1 MRAAPSTRLLGTPA
15 PGASSGLATLPAVA
29 MDIVPI
35 QLSLTAGDLITL
47 WAPRWREDGE
57 EWEGFLGDEE
67 HVHAFPDTAALAA
80 YVRTVSEHDLN
91 DHPAWPLVRQLTVA
105 ELVPEEDQCYDL
117 VGVPEI
123 VADEPD
129 TWTVSELSG
138 ITTLV
143 RSLAD
148 TCELAVVH
156 DVLNSAE
163 GFGLLERGT
172 WAFNGREGAKLWE
185 QLADTIVSRWDEV
198 IDALD
203 AVVAVP
209 EVDAAALATAQRELA
224 ADNGVPLTDSDE
236 SPETETDAA
245 AEDEDHTE
253 PEDASVASPVPAAAA
268 EGDEAATVAGGEDE
282 DEAAPPSAT
291 SAYWESVGI
300 DPILISIDEVDHY
313 TLRCYLGDKPVF
325 LGSDGRID
333 ALPSAR
339 ALVEY
344 LADAGADGHDLTAAS
359 TWPEVVAKAKAGELE
374 VEIDPQNTYQLAGLP
389 EDLTDGPTAV
399 DPSQLDLG
407 VELLLD
413 VGEWAGDETAAIAL
427 QPSQSLG
434 WLTSFVLRP
443 DPTRLAPSPPFD
455 AEAQRWAG
463 LVHDLVHRL
472 RRP

>member
-1 MRAAPSTRLLGTPA
+1 
-15 PGASSGLATLPAVA
+15 

-57 EWEGFLGDEE
+57 EWEGFLGDEDA
-67 HVHAFPDTAALAA
+67 VHAFPDAAALAG
-80 YVRTVSEHDLN
+80 YVRTVPEHDLN
-91 DHPAWPLVRQLTVA
+91 DHPAWPLLLQLTVG

-129 TWTVSELSG
+129 TWTVSELAS

-148 TCELAVVH
+148 TCELTAVH
-156 DVLNSAE
+156 DVLNAAE
-163 GFGLLERGT
+163 GFALLERGT

-185 QLADTIVSRWDEV
+185 QLADTIVNRWDEV

-203 AVVAVP
+203 AVVVVP
-209 EVDAAALATAQRELA
+209 TVDQAALDAARRELA
-224 ADNGVPLTDSDE
+224 AQAGEAVTASEAGETVTASEAEAKDSAADE
-236 SPETETDAA
+236 STEENTGEDSAGATDGKTDGEAASGGSAGDDSAADGGGASDSEALAEGAEDSPPLSEAA
-245 AEDEDHTE
+245 AF
-253 PEDASVASPVPAAAA
+253 
-268 EGDEAATVAGGEDE
+268 
-282 DEAAPPSAT
+282 
-291 SAYWESVGI
+291 WESVGI
-300 DPILISIDEVDHY
+300 DPILISADDADHY
-313 TLRCYLGDKPVF
+313 TLRCYLDDKPVF
-325 LGSDGRID
+325 LGRAGQID

-339 ALVEY
+339 ALSRY
-344 LADAGADGHDLTAAS
+344 LAEGGADGHDLTAAS
-359 TWPEVVAKAKAGELE
+359 TWAEVVAKATDGELE
-374 VEIDPQNTYQLAGLP
+374 VEVDPQNTYQLAGLT
-389 EDLTDGPTAV
+389 EDLTDGPTTV

-413 VGEWAGDETAAIAL
+413 VGEWAGDESAALAL
-427 QPSQSLG
+427 RPSQSLG

-455 AEAQRWAG
+455 AEAQRWSS
-463 LVHDLVHRL
+463 LVDDLLRRL

>member
-1 MRAAPSTRLLGTPA
+1 
-15 PGASSGLATLPAVA
+15 

-57 EWEGFLGDEE
+57 EWEGFLGDEDA
-67 HVHAFPDTAALAA
+67 VHAFPDSAALAG
-80 YVRTVSEHDLN
+80 YVRTVPEHDLS
-91 DHPAWPLVRQLTVA
+91 DHPAWPLLLQLTVG

-129 TWTVSELSG
+129 TWTVGELAS

-148 TCELAVVH
+148 TCELTAVH
-156 DVLNSAE
+156 DVLNAAE
-163 GFGLLERGT
+163 GFALLERGT
-172 WAFNGREGAKLWE
+172 WAFNGREGGKLWE
-185 QLADTIVSRWDEV
+185 QLADTIANRWDEV

-203 AVVAVP
+203 AVVVVP
-209 EVDAAALATAQRELA
+209 KVNQAALDAARRELA
-224 ADNGVPLTDSDE
+224 AQAGEAVTASDAEAKDSAAEESTEESTGEDGARATDG
-236 SPETETDAA
+236 ETDGDGASGGSAADDSSVDGSGASDSEALAEA
-245 AEDEDHTE
+245 AEDSQPLSE
-253 PEDASVASPVPAAAA
+253 AAAF
-268 EGDEAATVAGGEDE
+268 
-282 DEAAPPSAT
+282 
-291 SAYWESVGI
+291 WESVGI
-300 DPILISIDEVDHY
+300 DPILISADDADHY
-313 TLRCYLGDKPVF
+313 TLRCYLNDKPVF
-325 LGSDGRID
+325 LGSAGQID

-339 ALVEY
+339 ALSRY
-344 LADAGADGHDLTAAS
+344 LAEAGADGHDLTAAS
-359 TWPEVVAKAKAGELE
+359 TWAEVVEKATDGELE
-374 VEIDPQNTYQLAGLP
+374 VEVDPQNTYQLAGLT
-389 EDLTDGPTAV
+389 EDLTDGPTTV

-413 VGEWAGDETAAIAL
+413 VGEWAGDESAALAL
-427 QPSQSLG
+427 RPSQSLG

-455 AEAQRWAG
+455 AEAQRWSS
-463 LVHDLVHRL
+463 LVDDLLRRL

>member
-1 MRAAPSTRLLGTPA
+1 
-15 PGASSGLATLPAVA
+15 

-67 HVHAFPDTAALAA
+67 HVHAFPDTAALTA

-148 TCELAVVH
+148 TCELETVH

-163 GFGLLERGT
+163 GFALLERGT
-172 WAFNGREGAKLWE
+172 WAFNGREGGKLWE
-185 QLADTIVSRWDEV
+185 QLADTIASRWDEV

-203 AVVAVP
+203 AVVAGP
-209 EVDAAALATAQRELA
+209 EVDPGALATAQRELA
-224 ADNGVPLTDSDE
+224 AETGVALTDPDEASDDPDE
-236 SPETETDAA
+236 ALEPSTAATDTASAASADEDAEAPLSEAA
-245 AEDEDHTE
+245 AF
-253 PEDASVASPVPAAAA
+253 
-268 EGDEAATVAGGEDE
+268 
-282 DEAAPPSAT
+282 
-291 SAYWESVGI
+291 WESVGI
-300 DPILISIDEVDHY
+300 DPILISADDADHY
-313 TLRCYLGDKPVF
+313 TLRCYLKDKPVF

-339 ALVEY
+339 ALAKY
-344 LADAGADGHDLTAAS
+344 LAEGGADGHDLTAAS
-359 TWPEVVAKAKAGELE
+359 TWPEVVARATAGELE
-374 VEIDPQNTYQLAGLP
+374 VEVDTQNTYQLAGLP
-389 EDLTDGPTAV
+389 EDLVDGPTAV

-413 VGEWAGDETAAIAL
+413 VGEWAGDETASIAL
-427 QPSQSLG
+427 RPSQSLG

-463 LVHDLVHRL
+463 LADDLLHRL